1 MRLITALLLS
11 VVLVSA
17 ATADDRIWV
26 KAEVN
31 GRPVRMI
38 LDTGAEAS
46 MLFRRTAKR
55 LGLKI
60 KEPPAHLQAQPGTV
74 KAGISEGCTLSFGK
88 AAFRTRLRVIDAP
101 SYMELT
107 EDGVL
112 GWANLAGNVF
122 HFLGEERRVVILDK
136 VPDEAGKWLKCEL
149 QKDARTL
156 GIRIPTEDRD
166 AQTVV
171 YIDTGSD
178 SGVELGSQRWREWSR
193 LRRGA
198 PATLTAFWTPAEGL
212 LVRKELWASE
222 LHLGQLVIRNVPV
235 RQCSK
240 AQELFK
246 EHEVTLG
253 LFALTRLDM
262 VIDGGNGYA
271 YLRAIQKPTRPY
283 DHNRLGAV
291 FVPKDAESEDLVA
304 HVVEGGPAHT
314 AGVRQGDVLL
324 KIGELDATKWRTD
337 PKVLPLSRF
346 WSRPAGTAL
355 TLVLRR
361 TEREFDAT
369 VKLRD
374 ILPPASQE
382 EPERVRPEK

>member
-1 MRLITALLLS
+1 MRFFTALLLS

-17 ATADDRIWV
+17 ATADDRILV

-38 LDTGAEAS
+38 LDTGAEATA
-46 MLFRRTAKR
+46 LFRRTAKR

-60 KEPPAHLQAQPGTV
+60 EDPPADLQAPSGSV
-74 KAGISEGCTLSFGK
+74 KAGISEECMLSLGK
-88 AAFRTRLRVIDAP
+88 AAVRTRLRIVDVP

-112 GWANLAGNVF
+112 GWGELAGNVF
-122 HFLGEERRVVILDK
+122 HVLGEQRRVVISDK
-136 VPDEAGKWLKCEL
+136 VPDEAANWLKCEL
-149 QKDARTL
+149 QKDARIL

-166 AQTVV
+166 ARTVV
-171 YIDTGSD
+171 YIDTGSP
-178 SGVELGSQRWREWSR
+178 SGVALGSQRWRQWSR
-193 LRRGA
+193 LHRGA
-198 PATLTAFWTPAEGL
+198 PATLAAFWTPAEGL

-235 RQCSK
+235 MQCTK
-240 AQELFK
+240 TDELFK
-246 EHEVTLG
+246 EHQATLG
-253 LFALTRLDM
+253 LFALSRLDM
-262 VIDGGNGYA
+262 VVDGGNGHA

-283 DHNRLGAV
+283 NHNRLGAV
-291 FVPKDAESEDLVA
+291 FVPKDAESNDLVA

-314 AGVRQGDVLL
+314 AGIRQGDVLL

-361 TEREFDAT
+361 AEREFDAT
-369 VKLRD
+369 VELRD
-374 ILPPASQE
+374 ILCPAPQQG
-382 EPERVRPEK
+382 PERGRPEK